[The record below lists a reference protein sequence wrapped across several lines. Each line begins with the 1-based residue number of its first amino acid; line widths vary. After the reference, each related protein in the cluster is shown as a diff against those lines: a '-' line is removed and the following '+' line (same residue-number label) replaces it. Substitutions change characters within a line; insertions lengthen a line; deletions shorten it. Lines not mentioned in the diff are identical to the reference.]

1 MNDDPALG
9 SSIDFDPSDSG
20 GGADSSEERLMGVL
34 SQPAAESRGL
44 TRVFKGFHYRDF
56 RLMWLGACTSS
67 IGTWMQNLAQAWLV
81 YDISGSA
88 FYLGLDAFLAQ
99 LPIMLFS
106 LFGGVFADR
115 TSRRKILL
123 ISQYI
128 QMTNAFVLAI
138 LMYSGLRHVWPI
150 LALSFVTGT
159 AQSFGGPAYSALV
172 PTLVEPEDLPNAIA
186 LNSIQFN
193 LARIIGP
200 VLGGIALK
208 TLGATWCF
216 GLNGVSFVAVIVSL
230 YMIRVRFDP
239 KPNAESVMASMKSG
253 FAFIRE
259 REAMVSLI
267 FLAFS
272 ITALAFPMIAFLPVF
287 ARSVFNSGS
296 NAYSALLASS
306 GLGSVTGALIIAA
319 MSRRKDL
326 GKPALSMLA
335 ILGVTTT
342 CFALSKMVVLSC
354 FFLFLSGAAMMS
366 VFALLIS
373 MVQLITPD
381 DMRGRVMSVY
391 NVAFRGGMPVGSIF
405 IGAIIQ
411 RHSAPPVIAVNG
423 VLLILL
429 ASYFLF
435 INRRIAGL

>member
-1 MNDDPALG
+1 M
-9 SSIDFDPSDSG
+9 
-20 GGADSSEERLMGVL
+20 VVV
-34 SQPAAESRGL
+34 SQPAAEPRRL

-56 RLMWLGACTSS
+56 RLMWFGACTSS

-99 LPIMLFS
+99 VPIMLFS

-123 ISQYI
+123 ISQYV

-138 LMYSGLRHVWPI
+138 LMYFGLRHVWPI
-150 LALSFVTGT
+150 LMLSFVTGT

-200 VLGGIALK
+200 VIGGITLK

-216 GLNGVSFVAVIVSL
+216 GLNGISFIAVIVSL

-239 KPNAESVMASMKSG
+239 KPNGESVFTSMKSG
-253 FAFIRE
+253 FGFIRE
-259 REAMVSLI
+259 RDPMVSLI

-272 ITALAFPMIAFLPVF
+272 ITAIGFPMIAFLPVF
-287 ARSVFNSGS
+287 ARTVFHSGS

-319 MSRRKDL
+319 MSRKKNL
-326 GKPALSMLA
+326 GKPALIMLG
-335 ILGVTTT
+335 ILGVATT
-342 CFALSKMVVLSC
+342 CFAMSKMIVLSC
-354 FFLFLSGAAMMS
+354 FFLFLSGASMMS

-391 NVAFRGGMPVGSIF
+391 NVAFRGGMPVGSIV

-411 RHSAPPVIAVNG
+411 HRSASPVIAVNG
-423 VLLILL
+423 ILLIIL

-435 INRRIAGL
+435 VHRRIAAL